1 MADSVVTT
9 VALPLALAVVM
20 LGLGLTLTV
29 PDFSRVL
36 VHPRAVLVALTCQL
50 VLLPL
55 ICFGLVVAVG
65 LAPAL
70 AVGMMLLA
78 ASPGGI
84 TANVFS
90 HLAGGDVA
98 LNVTLTAVNSVLTVL
113 TLPIVINLSLAYF
126 VGSGA
131 IGLQSSKVLPVLVLV
146 LLPVALGML
155 VRRLAPGFTAGVQGL
170 VKVVSLAVLG
180 LVITTTALVNRA
192 ILGESLLAVGPVALL
207 LCTLSLLIGYAVPR
221 LLRVDRRQSI
231 ASAMEIGIHNAA
243 LAITVALSPLLLNNP
258 VMAVPAAVYGL
269 LAFVPAAIFGYVL
282 SRRRLTTGSEVRWD
296 QPMAAPTSRPSP

>member
-1 MADSVVTT
+1 MTT
-9 VALPLALAVVM
+9 VALPLALAIVM

-84 TANVFS
+84 TANLFS

-98 LNVTLTAVNSVLTVL
+98 LNVTLTAVNSVLAVL
-113 TLPIVINLSLAYF
+113 TLPIVVNLSLAYF
-126 VGSGA
+126 LGSGA
-131 IGLQSSKVLPVLVLV
+131 IGLQSSKVLQVLVLV
-146 LLPVALGML
+146 LLPVALGMA
-155 VRRLAPGFTAGVQGL
+155 VRRLAPGFSAGIQGR
-170 VKVVSLAVLG
+170 VKVVSMAVLG
-180 LVITTTALVNRA
+180 LVIIATALVNRA
-192 ILGESLLAVGPVALL
+192 ILSESLLAVGPVAVL
-207 LCTLSLLIGYAVPR
+207 LCTLSLLIGYGVPR
-221 LLRVDRRQSI
+221 LFRVSRRQSI

-243 LAITVALSPLLLNNP
+243 LAITVALSPLLLNDP
-258 VMAVPAAVYGL
+258 VMAIPAALYGP
-269 LAFVPAAIFGYVL
+269 LAFGPAAIFGYVL
-282 SRRRLTTGSEVRWD
+282 SRRRL
-296 QPMAAPTSRPSP
+296 AAETDGRLAHATAVPD